1 MNAENGLIQL
11 VGNDLKLKQIR
22 IDDLLINYVE
32 IGFGPQL
39 LLLHGANMGWGQW
52 YPNLKKLSE
61 HFNIFALD
69 LPGAGN
75 SSWVHPHDLEPER
88 HWVDIVEK
96 FIKLKFKKGDSINI
110 LAHSIGGWIALKLAL
125 RERFC
130 INKLVLVSP
139 LGFSEYTPRKYRL
152 IGLYIFAQL
161 LSMTVM
167 RLTRKNI
174 KRFVS
179 NVFHD
184 VSSLK
189 EEFIDYYYESLKK
202 NKFSHPFLLLNRI
215 TGFWKVRKNF
225 VLLNELS
232 KIKIPTLIIIGDKD
246 PILPLHSMHLKAFRL
261 IPGAR
266 LEIFLNC
273 GHVPST
279 EKSSKFNELVINFLK
294 F

>member
-1 MNAENGLIQL
+1 MNAENSLIQL
-11 VGNDLKLKQIR
+11 IGHDLKLKQIR
-22 IDDLLINYVE
+22 IDDFLINYVE
-32 IGFGPQL
+32 IGTGPNL

-61 HFNIFALD
+61 YFNIFALD
-69 LPGAGN
+69 LPGAGS
-75 SSWVHPHDLEPER
+75 SSWIHPRNLEPQK

-96 FIKLKFKKGDSINI
+96 FIKLKLKKGASINI
-110 LAHSIGGWIALKLAL
+110 VAHSIGGWIALKLAL
-125 RERFC
+125 KEQSF

-139 LGFSEYTPRKYRL
+139 LGFSEYTPKKYRF

-161 LSMTVM
+161 LSMTFM
-167 RLTRKNI
+167 RPTRKNI
-174 KRFVS
+174 KRFIQD
-179 NVFHD
+179 VFYD

-215 TGFWKVRKNF
+215 AGFWKVRNVF
-225 VLLNELS
+225 VLLSELS
-232 KIKIPTLIIIGDKD
+232 KIKIPTLIIVGDKD
-246 PILPLHSMHLKAFRL
+246 PILPLNSLYLKAFRL
-261 IPGAR
+261 IVGAR

-279 EKSSKFNELVINFLK
+279 EKSNKFNELVINFLK